1 MDKVKLS
8 YVKIVPDICTLYSG
22 DKNANEGNDNGTD
35 DGAEILTDD
44 KKLSSTDIRESK
56 YDINCPD
63 AEFSISRSSKILSK
77 VKFAIFNINHA
88 ELWN

>member
-1 MDKVKLS
+1 MFKLS
-8 YVKIVPDICTLYSG
+8 QISALYSC
-22 DKNANEGNDNGTD
+22 DKNANEGNENSAD

-56 YDINCPD
+56 YYFNYSD

-77 VKFAIFNINHA
+77 V
-88 ELWN
+88 